1 MAVSDNINKTLKFI
15 LKFFACY
22 NNIKPQNVKLKK
34 TIYKYRCFVIETN
47 FLL

>member
-15 LKFFACY
+15 LKFFASY

-34 TIYKYRCFVIETN
+34 KLFINIDV
-47 FLL
+47 L